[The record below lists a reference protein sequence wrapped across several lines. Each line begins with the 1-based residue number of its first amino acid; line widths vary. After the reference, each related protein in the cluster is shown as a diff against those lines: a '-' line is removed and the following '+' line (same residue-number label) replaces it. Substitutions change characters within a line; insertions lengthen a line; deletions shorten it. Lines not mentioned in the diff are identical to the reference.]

1 VKKIAKVLVAGVG
14 VWLVALLALAAAGC
28 GGPKPKP
35 NYPPGAV
42 ECPTACAH
50 ISSGLASCGISNRL
64 CMDICEL
71 AAVNHPEYPG
81 CIATAFACADFY
93 ACDRQ

>member
-14 VWLVALLALAAAGC
+14 LWLVALLALAAEGC
-28 GGPKPKP
+28 GPKPKP

-42 ECPTACAH
+42 ECATACAH
-50 ISSGLASCGISNRL
+50 VAHDMPLCGVSNRL
-64 CMDICEL
+64 CLDICER

-81 CIATAFACADFY
+81 CLAMAFSCADFT
-93 ACDRQ
+93 ACDPQ